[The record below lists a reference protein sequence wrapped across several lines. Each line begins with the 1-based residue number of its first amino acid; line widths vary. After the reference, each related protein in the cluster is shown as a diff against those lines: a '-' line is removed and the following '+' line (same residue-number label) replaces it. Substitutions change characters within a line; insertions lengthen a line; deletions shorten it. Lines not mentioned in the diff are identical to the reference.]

1 MCIRD
6 STITA
11 VEDQTEFTV
20 SEKVTIANDI
30 ELLFSADAGEGIEQN
45 SVSMALE
52 GPDGATSVVS
62 STAYRTGFGVDT
74 FVGRVNM
81 LEAGGGYGS
90 GKVINE
96 TDGTSGFAAESF
108 TVDAAG
114 LVTETQAGSASGSA
128 EILKGVTTA

>member
-1 MCIRD
+1 M
-6 STITA
+6 
-11 VEDQTEFTV
+11 
-20 SEKVTIANDI
+20 
-30 ELLFSADAGEGIEQN
+30 LFSANAGEGIEMN
-45 SVSMALE
+45 TVSMALE
-52 GPDGATSVVS
+52 GADGATSVVS

-114 LVTETQAGSASGSA
+114 LVSETQAGSASGSA